1 MQVTIAPKAE
11 RTLEF
16 GIYRDGDN
24 NLDTSQTSVLTQAR
38 DVSRADD
45 SVQFT
50 VENTTSAFR
59 QAQGDTVTDTYTL
72 DGGAKH
78 ETNTRPAADMAN
90 PDNLA
95 QFVART
101 LDNAEKSGAKQTWI
115 DLVDHGAGDGGGLE
129 ADSYGG
135 VMPMQSIA
143 DAIAKGEAIHAKEH
157 PEDANRN
164 VDGVVANQC
173 LMSTLGFADALSHA
187 NVRFLAASPETMVSP
202 GVPTTVAETIARN
215 TSDAKAMAGAVVD
228 TVMNTRYG
236 APGFEPFAPAA
247 AFDVLDLS
255 PAKLATAERAI
266 KSFNDDAVSSAKD
279 PDARAALRDDV
290 RQVDGMVRFPEATP
304 DMPWHADRPAMA
316 VYNTIANDTR
326 LSDTVRSDAAE
337 ASAAVRGLVLAHRES
352 ASFDPFGGSNYKDAA
367 GPTIHDPLTRKQ
379 IDPWA
384 PAVSETKNRFYV
396 ATDQDAFARAIA

>member
-1 MQVTIAPKAE
+1 MQVTMAPT
-11 RTLEF
+11 RTRNLEF

-24 NLDTSQTSVLTQAR
+24 NLDTSQTNVLTQAR
-38 DVSRADD
+38 DVSLADR
-45 SVQFT
+45 SIQFT
-50 VENTTSAFR
+50 VENTTS
-59 QAQGDTVTDTYTL
+59 DPTTHTYTL
-72 DGGAKH
+72 DNGVKKQVD
-78 ETNTRPAADMAN
+78 ERPGIDMADPN
-90 PDNLA
+90 NLA

-135 VMPMQSIA
+135 IMPMQSIA

-187 NVRFLAASPETMVSP
+187 GVKWLAASPETMLSP
-202 GVPTTVAETIARN
+202 GVPTTVAEAIARN
-215 TSDAKAMAGAVVD
+215 TGDAHAMADAVVND
-228 TVMNTRYG
+228 VMNTNYG
-236 APGFEPFAPAA
+236 GSGFEPFAPAA
-247 AFDVLDLS
+247 AFDVLDLAPS
-255 PAKLATAERAI
+255 KLAAAERAI
-266 KSFNDDAVSSAKD
+266 RTFNDDASAAAED
-279 PDARAALRDDV
+279 TAVRAALRSDV
-290 RQVDGMVRFPEATP
+290 KDIDGMVRFPQATP

-316 VYNTIANDTR
+316 VYDRIANDAR
-326 LSDTVRSDAAE
+326 LSANVRSDAAK
-337 ASAAVRGLVLAHRES
+337 ASQAVRDLVLAHRES
-352 ASFDPFGGSNYKDAA
+352 ASFDPFGGSSYKDAA
-367 GPTIHDPLTRKQ
+367 GPTIHDPVTRKQ

-396 ATDQDAFARAIA
+396 ATDQGAFVHAIA